1 MYKKGNRIQHAEF
14 GSGTVL
20 SVTEEGKIKVEFD
33 ENGIKELAL
42 SHFRMNNEESQNE
55 DGGYKSQD
63 SFPDFIQKTDDTKD
77 FTHGLGWSIFYDD
90 LDDLSTK
97 IVPKAIRETTR
108 SVTWSST
115 HRPLYKLPK
124 NTPKRV
130 LLNWPRP
137 RNGIKLVFGGNEE
150 KDNPQL
156 YSIYPFAS
164 EGIQHEIT
172 IQNIV
177 ELEKHGE
184 AHLNVLIEDQMQL
197 TLFDSCYVD
206 NRGAYGP
213 EIPYQFILYGFAY
226 NCKIIENPPEINP
239 TYIEK
244 MKQEITEKS
253 GGVDLSRF
261 ENVPGAAAICG
272 AGDGHPDDYYFI
284 GTVGEVEKSKILE
297 RNFLKARTSVA
308 GLSVEDNWFDF
319 DLDIYIAESDLN
331 GRELNEGDT
340 IEGEL
345 WLQGYLWHPGTS
357 E

>member
-1 MYKKGNRIQHAEF
+1 MFKKGDRIQHAEF
-14 GSGTVL
+14 GSGSIL
-20 SVTEEGKIKVEFD
+20 SVTEEGKIKIMFD
-33 ENGIKELAL
+33 DNEVKQLAL
-42 SHFRMNNEESQNE
+42 SHFRVNE

-63 SFPDFIQKTDDTKD
+63 SFPDFIQKTADTTN

-97 IVPKAIRETTR
+97 IIPKAIRETTR
-108 SVTWSST
+108 SITWSST

-124 NTPKRV
+124 NTPKRI

-137 RNGIKLVFGGNEE
+137 RNGIKLVFGGKEE
-150 KDNPQL
+150 EDNPQL

-164 EGIQHEIT
+164 DGIQHEIA
-172 IQNIV
+172 IQKIV

-184 AHLNVLIEDQMQL
+184 AHLDVLIEDQMQI

-226 NCKIIENPPEINP
+226 NCKIIENPSDINSA
-239 TYIEK
+239 YVENIIDESAKKGIE
-244 MKQEITEKS
+244 
-253 GGVDLSRF
+253 VDQSKFKDL
-261 ENVPGAAAICG
+261 PGATAISS
-272 AGDGHPDDYYFI
+272 AEDGHPDDYYFI
-284 GTVGEVEKSKILE
+284 GTVGEVEKRKILD
-297 RNFLKARTSVA
+297 RNFLKARTNVA
-308 GLSVEDNWFDF
+308 GVSVEDNWFDF
-319 DLDIYIAESDLN
+319 DLDIYVSETDLN
-331 GRELNEGDT
+331 GRELFEGDT

-345 WLQGYLWHPGTS
+345 WLQGYLWQPGTS

>member
-20 SVTEEGKIKVEFD
+20 SVTEEGKIKIMFD
-33 ENGIKELAL
+33 DNEVKQLAL
-42 SHFRMNNEESQNE
+42 SHFRMNE

-63 SFPDFIQKTDDTKD
+63 SFSDFIQKTDDTKD

-108 SVTWSST
+108 SITWSST

-124 NTPKRV
+124 NTPKRI

-137 RNGIKLVFGGNEE
+137 RNGIKLVFGGKEE
-150 KDNPQL
+150 EDNPQL
-156 YSIYPFAS
+156 YSLYPFAS
-164 EGIQHEIT
+164 DGIQHEIA
-172 IQNIV
+172 IQKIV

-184 AHLNVLIEDQMQL
+184 AHLDVLIEDQMQL
-197 TLFDSCYVD
+197 TFFDSCYVD

-226 NCKIIENPPEINP
+226 NCKIIKNPSDINSA
-239 TYIEK
+239 YIEK
-244 MKQEITEKS
+244 IIGESAKKGIDMDQAKFE
-253 GGVDLSRF
+253 DL
-261 ENVPGAAAICG
+261 PGATAICS
-272 AGDGHPDDYYFI
+272 AEDGHPDDYYFI
-284 GTVGEVEKSKILE
+284 GTVGEVEKSEILD
-297 RNFLKARTSVA
+297 RNFLKARTNVA
-308 GLSVEDNWFDF
+308 GVSVEDNWFDF
-319 DLDIYIAESDLN
+319 DLDIYISETDLN
-331 GRELNEGDT
+331 GRELNKGDT

-345 WLQGYLWHPGTS
+345 WLQGYLWQPGTT

>member
-1 MYKKGNRIQHAEF
+1 MYKKGDRIQHAEF
-14 GSGTVL
+14 GSGSVL
-20 SVTEEGKIKVEFD
+20 SVTEEGKIKIMFD
-33 ENGIKELAL
+33 DNEVKQLAL
-42 SHFRMNNEESQNE
+42 SHFRVNE

-77 FTHGLGWSIFYDD
+77 FTHGLGWAIFYDD

-108 SVTWSST
+108 SITWSST

-137 RNGIKLVFGGNEE
+137 RNGIKLVFGGKEE
-150 KDNPQL
+150 EDNPQL

-164 EGIQHEIT
+164 DGIQHEIA
-172 IQNIV
+172 IQKIV

-184 AHLNVLIEDQMQL
+184 AHLEVLIEDQVQL

-226 NCKIIENPPEINP
+226 NCKIIENPSDINSA
-239 TYIEK
+239 YIEK
-244 MKQEITEKS
+244 IKGESAKKGMD
-253 GGVDLSRF
+253 VDQSKF
-261 ENVPGAAAICG
+261 EDLPGATALCSAE
-272 AGDGHPDDYYFI
+272 DGHPDDYYFI
-284 GTVGEVEKSKILE
+284 GTVGEVEKNTILD
-297 RNFLKARTSVA
+297 RNFLKARTNVA
-308 GLSVEDNWFDF
+308 GVSVEDNWFDF
-319 DLDIYIAESDLN
+319 DLDIYVSETDLN
-331 GRELNEGDT
+331 GRELIEGDT

-345 WLQGYLWHPGTS
+345 WLQGYLWQPGTS

>member
-20 SVTEEGKIKVEFD
+20 SVTEEGKIKIEFD
-33 ENGIKELAL
+33 DNEVKELAL
-42 SHFRMNNEESQNE
+42 SHFRMNKEGSQNE
-55 DGGYKSQD
+55 DGGYKSQN

-90 LDDLSTK
+90 LDDLSTE
-97 IVPKAIRETTR
+97 IVPKAMRETTR

-137 RNGIKLVFGGNEE
+137 RNGIKLVFGGKEE
-150 KDNPQL
+150 EDNPQL

-164 EGIQHEIT
+164 DGIQHEIS
-172 IQNIV
+172 IQRIV

-184 AHLNVLIEDQMQL
+184 AHLTVLIEDQMQL

-226 NCKIIENPPEINP
+226 NCKIIENPSDINSA
-239 TYIEK
+239 YLDKIKDEK
-244 MKQEITEKS
+244 
-253 GGVDLSRF
+253 DL
-261 ENVPGAAAICG
+261 PGAAAICS
-272 AGDGHPDDYYFI
+272 AEDGHPDDYYFI
-284 GTVGEVEKSKILE
+284 GTVGEIEKSEILD
-297 RNFLKARTSVA
+297 RNFLKARTNVA
-308 GLSVEDNWFDF
+308 GVSVEDNWFDF
-319 DLDIYIAESDLN
+319 DLDIYIAEIDLN

-345 WLQGYLWHPGTS
+345 WLQGYLWHPGNS
-357 E
+357 K